1 MISQYDL
8 EPVLIQRILIGFEA
22 RLEQIFSSSQEDV
35 LSFPHMYYIITVI
48 LRDKTMDDKLMFF
61 SNDDNQNYPFCSFKS
76 LKTFQSIQLNE
87 YENVVL

>member
-1 MISQYDL
+1 MFFHF
-8 EPVLIQRILIGFEA
+8 R
-22 RLEQIFSSSQEDV
+22 
-35 LSFPHMYYIITVI
+35 MYITVI

-76 LKTFQSIQLNE
+76 LKTFQSIQVNE